1 MRRGK
6 GRIAIVQERFGA
18 GGREKVVAAMIEV
31 LNSMGIIPDVI
42 TLQST
47 ITSEEVSQL
56 FGSRI
61 DYNVRKLPDL
71 LPPVLSGAEAPY
83 TNLLANLWT
92 RKHDGVI
99 NMNSSM
105 AFCSARVPTIFY
117 VTVPER
123 FIVLSQRAGGDAGF
137 WSRWRH
143 RLHRALV
150 RRFDIV
156 KAGFIVVSLCE
167 HTRSLLQSVH
177 PGLETAVLYP
187 PIDAAVFQ
195 NRVRKENII
204 VNLGRYAAQKRQLD
218 LLAQAKHLPDYQ
230 FICMGPG
237 QESQYFRRCCNYVKE
252 QRLANVELKG
262 LASLTELR
270 SILARA
276 MFYVHMFRSEPFGMA
291 TAEAIAAGCIPVV
304 PDSWGNREIVV
315 KPELRFRQDRE
326 IAGIIRSIESNP
338 AKAAEYR
345 ADLLKHV
352 QKFDKAVFAVE
363 FRRLFDELISGSR
376 PSVN

>member
-1 MRRGK
+1 MQRGK

-31 LNSMGIIPDVI
+31 LNSMGITPDVI

-47 ITSEEVSQL
+47 ITSREVSQL

-61 DYNVRKLPDL
+61 DYNVLKLPDL
-71 LPPVLSGAEAPY
+71 LPSVLSGAEAPY

-99 NMNSSM
+99 NLNSSM
-105 AFCSARVPTIFY
+105 AFCSSRVPTIFY

-123 FIVLSQRAGGDAGF
+123 FIVLSQRAGREAGF
-137 WSRWRH
+137 WSRWRD

-167 HTRSLLQSVH
+167 HTRDLLQSVH
-177 PGLETAVLYP
+177 PGIETAVLYP
-187 PIDAAVFQ
+187 PVDAAVFE
-195 NRVRKENII
+195 NRVQKENII
-204 VNLGRYAAQKRQLD
+204 VNLGRYATQKRQLD

-230 FICMGPG
+230 FIFMGPG
-237 QESQYFRRCCNYVKE
+237 QGSRYFQRCRDYVKE
-252 QRLANVELKG
+252 QGLANVELKG
-262 LASLTELR
+262 LAPLTELR
-270 SILARA
+270 STLARA

-315 KPELRFRQDRE
+315 KPELRFKQDQE
-326 IAGIIRSIESNP
+326 IVSIIRNIEGNP
-338 AKAAEYR
+338 ARAGDYR
-345 ADLLKHV
+345 ADLQKHV
-352 QKFDKAVFAVE
+352 QKFDKAVFTVE
-363 FRRLFDELISGSR
+363 FQRLVDELISSSR